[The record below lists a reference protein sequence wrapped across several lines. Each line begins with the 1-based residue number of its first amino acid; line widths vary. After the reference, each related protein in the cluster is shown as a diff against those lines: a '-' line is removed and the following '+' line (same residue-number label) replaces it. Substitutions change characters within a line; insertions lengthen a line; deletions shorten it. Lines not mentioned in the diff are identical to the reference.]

1 MWVLL
6 LSGLVKDPSSPVQ
19 LQLADA
25 QALAE
30 AGTELG
36 PRFTPLPAPPH
47 QMNTCS
53 RAEGRDSGNPPP
65 DLGTR

>member
-47 QMNTCS
+47 QV
-53 RAEGRDSGNPPP
+53 RGRDEHLQQGRGPRFRQPPP
-65 DLGTR
+65 